1 MEENVHS
8 PSQLSFQYSPYKAA
22 FWLDRSHCLL
32 RIYKIVHS
40 RRSGNESFR
49 CRIFFFHSVSVRYIW
64 ERSGVKY
71 LAAWGICKFSLR
83 ISLNFSTPPIHDQN
97 RIMKYE
103 RRFNSFYSTC
113 NTFWG
118 GDRSI
123 PFSWEVCFDPFT
135 LTFSE
140 CSLVVAWAGEYLG
153 NGRILEK
160 CWTHTK
166 GGTHI
171 VFPHMWNY
179 LVTPQL
185 LPLAQSVDMGIFGT
199 AWYFFTSAWTQH
211 PPSQS
216 YNSPFGTFML
226 DDKAPSCA
234 LIRICFAFKFG
245 LIRNIMGLLIPT
257 TYLVPFQV

>member
-97 RIMKYE
+97 RIMKYD
-103 RRFNSFYSTC
+103 RRFNSFNSTC

-140 CSLVVAWAGEYLG
+140 CSSVVAWAGEYLG

-166 GGTHI
+166 GVHTQFSAYVKLSGHAPAAT
-171 VFPHMWNY
+171 VG
-179 LVTPQL
+179 
-185 LPLAQSVDMGIFGT
+185 SVRWHGDLWYCIILFYFCMNTT
-199 AWYFFTSAWTQH
+199 AS
-211 PPSQS
+211 
-216 YNSPFGTFML
+216 
-226 DDKAPSCA
+226 
-234 LIRICFAFKFG
+234 
-245 LIRNIMGLLIPT
+245 IPK
-257 TYLVPFQV
+257 L